1 MASGEG
7 KQVFRPEGAEEERE
21 SCDSK
26 LTFLLDA
33 NGYAVGLGNMWFFP
47 CFAQK
52 GVGD

>member
-1 MASGEG
+1 M
-7 KQVFRPEGAEEERE
+7 FRPEGAEEERE
-21 SCDSK
+21 TCDSK
-26 LTFLLDA
+26 LSLLDA